1 LKTRAHLTSS
11 IQPQTSPETTRAAP
25 TSRRNLSSPISPS
38 SCAKHP
44 QRTSRTTNRLSAIA
58 TSKLTYQAN
67 SSSCVKKKEKQSH
80 EAMAQG
86 NVIVLNNFLD
96 GEGLNFLSPNPDKLS
111 KIMSPSKIHRDKNEN
126 LNPSRL
132 SYSLNSNSLLSSGVS
147 KTYSMTQEFTNL
159 KEDLNQINGH
169 KYLA

>member
-1 LKTRAHLTSS
+1 
-11 IQPQTSPETTRAAP
+11 
-25 TSRRNLSSPISPS
+25 
-38 SCAKHP
+38 
-44 QRTSRTTNRLSAIA
+44 
-58 TSKLTYQAN
+58 
-67 SSSCVKKKEKQSH
+67 
-80 EAMAQG
+80 MAQG